1 MHQTRLEPR
10 VQMTKPC
17 FVIWTLFMGVAL
29 HGVECTVVVRLGVVE
44 DKETR
49 TMIWSVKKKKNQQ
62 GHLMN
67 SDFELT

>member
-1 MHQTRLEPR
+1 
-10 VQMTKPC
+10 
-17 FVIWTLFMGVAL
+17 MGVAL
-29 HGVECTVVVRLGVVE
+29 HGVEFTVVVRLGVVE
-44 DKETR
+44 DR